1 MEQRILLVDDDQELI
16 DFLKLL
22 LMRQYHIMEASNA
35 TEAMEILLQY
45 PVDLIVSDVV
55 MPGING
61 FEFCV
66 MVKRNVQL
74 CNIPVILLTSKNTVQ
89 SKIEGLEF
97 GADAYIEKP
106 FDTTAL
112 KAQIINLLDN
122 RERLKAFFVNQQTN
136 QARSS
141 GRMSADAAWVE
152 RVSELIIKRVDKQEL
167 KLEYLAEAMNMS
179 SMTFRRRLKK
189 FAGTTPQ
196 EFIKRIRLKHAAEL
210 LSSGR
215 YKVYEVAMRVGYKS
229 QSHFGKH
236 FYHEFGVKPGRFA
249 ASDRSSQP

>member
-1 MEQRILLVDDDQELI
+1 MEQRILLVDDDQELT

-22 LMRQYHIMEASNA
+22 LMRQYQIMEAADA
-35 TEAMEILLQY
+35 TEAMEILLES
-45 PVDLIVSDVV
+45 PVDLIISDVV

-61 FEFCV
+61 FEFCA
-66 MVKRNVQL
+66 MVKKNIQL
-74 CNIPVILLTSKNTVQ
+74 SNIPVILLTSKNTLQ

-122 RERLKAFFVNQQTN
+122 RERLKAFFVNQQTT
-136 QARSS
+136 QVRPS

-152 RVSELIIKRVDKQEL
+152 RVSGLIIERVEDPEL
-167 KLEYLAEAMNMS
+167 KVEYLADAMNMS

-189 FAGTTPQ
+189 LANTTPQ

-210 LSSGR
+210 LSDGS
-215 YKVYEVAMRVGYKS
+215 YKVYEVAMLVGYKS
-229 QSHFGKH
+229 HSHFGKH

-249 ASDRSSQP
+249 ASDRSPQP